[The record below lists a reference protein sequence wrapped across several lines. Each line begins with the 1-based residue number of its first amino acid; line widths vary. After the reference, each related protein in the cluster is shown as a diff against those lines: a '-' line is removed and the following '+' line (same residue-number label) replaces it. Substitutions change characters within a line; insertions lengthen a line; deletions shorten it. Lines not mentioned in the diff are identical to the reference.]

1 MFLEN
6 SNFKNNRHYKK
17 FYNFIYKDIKNL
29 KNPNILEFG
38 VSDAGLSTQ
47 ILLDICE
54 KNEGTLYSVDI
65 NDYSSKFNSKRWKF
79 IHSSDDNYSFIKS
92 FLPEKLDFIYLDTV
106 HKAIHVE
113 KILFQYFNFLK
124 VNSLFAI
131 DDTSW
136 LPYTKNREK
145 NHFFMEINNYETFI
159 KLIDIYNSNINNIDI
174 EFSFLGTGAAK
185 ITKLSENSL
194 NKAVKLKNR
203 YYSLKNLI
211 RKIYI
216 FFLKNFSLRQR

>member
-79 IHSSDDNYSFIKS
+79 IHSRDDNYSFIKS

-113 KILFQYFNFLK
+113 KILFEYFNLLK